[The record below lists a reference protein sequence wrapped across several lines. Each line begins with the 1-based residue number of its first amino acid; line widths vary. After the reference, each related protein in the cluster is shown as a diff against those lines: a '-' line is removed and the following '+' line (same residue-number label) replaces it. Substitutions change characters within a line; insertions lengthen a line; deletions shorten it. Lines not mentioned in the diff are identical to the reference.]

1 MTRSR
6 GAALEPSE
14 SSPIIVATDGRE
26 QSDGALRAGALFGG
40 TKGWRILSAAPMLHS
55 LVPELDLGITAQAL
69 DVLRDQQLQSVRG
82 QLRRALGEDPH
93 VEIDIATGDP
103 ALATATIATREHAS
117 LIICGLGRHRIVD
130 RLLGDETALAII
142 RVATHPVLAV
152 PDDFAHRPRY
162 AVVGMDFSEGSI
174 GAAQLAPRFISKT
187 ATIYLVN
194 VAPRDHLL
202 HLVPGGFSAYEE
214 HAGTQLELVVNRL
227 NVPSGVHVQ
236 PVVRQGDAGTELL
249 RFAEEVGDVLIAM
262 GTRGLGLV
270 ARLLLGSVATKV
282 IRASPTPVLT
292 IPASE
297 EAAARRPDR

>member
-1 MTRSR
+1 MTQPRAPAR
-6 GAALEPSE
+6 EPST
-14 SSPIIVATDGRE
+14 SSPIVVATDGRQ
-26 QSDGALRAGALFGG
+26 QSDGAIRAGALFGG
-40 TKGWRILSAAPMLHS
+40 TTGWRILSAAPLLHN
-55 LVPELDLGITAQAL
+55 LVPELDLGITAEAL
-69 DVLRDQQLQSVRG
+69 EVLREQQLQSVRD
-82 QLRRALGEDPH
+82 QLRRVLGEDARID
-93 VEIDIATGDP
+93 VDIATGDP
-103 ALATATIATREHAS
+103 AQATATVATRENAS

-174 GAAQLAPRFISKT
+174 GAAQLAPRFISNA
-187 ATIYLVN
+187 ATIYLVH

-202 HLVPGGFSAYEE
+202 HLVPGGFAAYEE
-214 HAGTQLELVVNRL
+214 HARAQLQLVVNRL
-227 NVPSGVHVQ
+227 NVPSGVHIQ

-249 RFAEEVGDVLIAM
+249 RFAEGVGDVLMAM
-262 GTRGLGLV
+262 GTRGLGFV

-292 IPASE
+292 IPTSAD
-297 EAAARRPDR
+297 AAAQRPGR